1 MDLIL
6 SQEDFAQLSEPTR
19 AEILARLSPPEPDA
33 LQLGPEFKGLDMDG
47 VVNLTDEQVG
57 QWMEAA
63 SDHTKSGVRVFAEQG
78 PIIRARALME
88 AGVNNLSHF
97 QSRATIRTRTV
108 TGRRNAFLFGWN
120 SDWRKVEEEQR
131 RYAVT
136 PTTYRSLRRYFQLKA
151 G

>member
-6 SQEDFAQLSEPTR
+6 SREDFAQLSEPTR

-47 VVNLTDEQVG
+47 VVNLTDEQVR

-78 PIIRARALME
+78 PIIRARALTD
-88 AGVNNLSHF
+88 AGIVLEPS
-97 QSRATIRTRTV
+97 QAGGTRSFSAGTL
-108 TGRRNAFLFGWN
+108 TGGK
-120 SDWRKVEEEQR
+120 SKKSSEGM
-131 RYAVT
+131 
-136 PTTYRSLRRYFQLKA
+136 P
-151 G
+151 